1 MFRLIFLFLIS
12 MLILTSCGEDK
23 AKPNVERHNQNV
35 IPEIES
41 LDNLIA
47 EEPDNAKLFYDRA
60 QVYYNNEGYQE
71 AIDDLAK
78 AIELDSSQVDYYHLL
93 ADSYLDNFK
102 SREAVK
108 ILKLCMVRFPNNTH
122 TQLKLSEYYLI
133 LKQYENSIQLA
144 GGLLEREP
152 TNAEGYFMMGMNYRA
167 MEDTAR
173 AINSFQAAI
182 ENDAE
187 LIDGWL
193 ILGDLYSAGN
203 NPRALDYYN
212 GALTADPGNILAKH
226 SKAYYLQ
233 NNGDIPQAHKLYEEI
248 TLADRS
254 YAQAPL
260 NSGILYLAENN
271 FEKAREQFN
280 IVVGNSPQNALGH
293 YYRGLSNQGLNLID
307 AAIEDFQN
315 SINLDPTDLR
325 VREALEKAQ
334 KIGTGG

>member
-1 MFRLIFLFLIS
+1 MFRLIFLVLIS
-12 MLILTSCGEDK
+12 IVFLTSCGEDK

-35 IPEIES
+35 IPEIEG
-41 LDNLIA
+41 LDKLIQ
-47 EEPDNAKLFYDRA
+47 EDPNNAKLFFERA
-60 QVYYNNEGYQE
+60 QVYYNKEGYQE

-78 AIELDSSQVDYYHLL
+78 AIELDSSQVGYYHLL

-108 ILKLCMVRFPNNTH
+108 ILKLCMVRFPNNSH

-144 GGLLEREP
+144 GNLLEREP

-173 AINSFQAAI
+173 AKNSFQAAI

-193 ILGDLYSAGN
+193 ILGDLFSAEN

-212 GALTADPGNILAKH
+212 GALTADPNNILAKH

-233 NNGDIPQAHKLYEEI
+233 NNGEVDQAHKLYGEI
-248 TLADRS
+248 TMTDKNYS
-254 YAQAPL
+254 QAPL
-260 NSGILYLAENN
+260 NSGILYLDGEK

-280 IVVGNSPQNALGH
+280 IVIGNSPQNPLGH
-293 YYRGLSNQGLNLID
+293 YYRGLTNQGLNLID

-325 VREALEKAQ
+325 VREALAKAQ
-334 KIGTGG
+334 KMKG